1 MDPDNPGRKIDAWLD
16 DALARYSGAEP
27 RAGIENR
34 VLAALRAEERNPRRR
49 RWMVWVPAA
58 AATAATVI
66 VTMVAVY
73 SSRQPSPR
81 VLVPSPIE
89 SKRAPAG
96 PPEATVGERQPGATA
111 AGAGDAMVNSSAPRE
126 SRTVVQAPGPETAM
140 RPGASAGEPPS
151 AIARARIAHG
161 VSAALPVAPLQHSPS
176 VFPVPAPLSEQE
188 RLAIAA
194 FRCGLL
200 PSAKPQIPPGDELLP
215 QVEIQEIRIEP
226 LKDLEQS

>member
-16 DALARYSGAEP
+16 DALSRYSGAEP

-58 AATAATVI
+58 ATAAAVI
-66 VTMVAVY
+66 VAMVAVY
-73 SSRQPSPR
+73 SSRKPSP
-81 VLVPSPIE
+81 VPSPIE

-96 PPEATVGERQPGATA
+96 PPETTA
-111 AGAGDAMVNSSAPRE
+111 AGAGDAVADSSAPRE
-126 SRTVVQAPGPETAM
+126 SRTVVQAPGPETV
-140 RPGASAGEPPS
+140 
-151 AIARARIAHG
+151 
-161 VSAALPVAPLQHSPS
+161 VSAATPPLHSPS

-188 RLAIAA
+188 RLAITAL
-194 FRCGLL
+194 RCGLL
-200 PSAKPQIPPGDELLP
+200 PPAKPQIPPGDELLP

-226 LKDLEQS
+226 LNDLEQS

>member
-16 DALARYSGAEP
+16 QALARYSGAEP

-34 VLAALRAEERNPRRR
+34 VLAALRAEQRNPRRR

-58 AATAATVI
+58 ATAAV
-66 VTMVAVY
+66 VVVAMVAVY
-73 SSRQPSPR
+73 SSRKPSPR

-89 SKRAPAG
+89 SKRTSAG
-96 PPEATVGERQPGATA
+96 PPETMGERQPGKTA
-111 AGAGDAMVNSSAPRE
+111 AGAGDAMADSSAPRE
-126 SRTVVQAPGPETAM
+126 SRTGVQAPEPETVVSAAA
-140 RPGASAGEPPS
+140 PAGEPAS
-151 AIARARIAHG
+151 AKARVRVAPG
-161 VSAALPVAPLQHSPS
+161 LNAALPAAPLAHSPS

-188 RLAIAA
+188 RLAITA

-200 PSAKPQIPPGDELLP
+200 RSAKPQIPPGDELLP

-226 LKDLEQS
+226 LKSLEQS